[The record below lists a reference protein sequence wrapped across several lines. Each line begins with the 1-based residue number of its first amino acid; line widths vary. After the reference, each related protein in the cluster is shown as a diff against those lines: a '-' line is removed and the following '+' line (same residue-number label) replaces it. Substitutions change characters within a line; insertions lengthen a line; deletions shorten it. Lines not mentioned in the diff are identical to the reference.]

1 MTPRHSVSPSRTRP
15 SNEGSKVGFPIRKSS
30 DQSAFAAPRG
40 LSQRT
45 TSFIASQRQG
55 IHRMPFVHLI
65 APMIHARPSEE
76 TAPRDHGN
84 VGPSRTRRTEEPSC
98 PCRPEGRHGQIQD
111 QRRPC
116 PPRLAPRRS
125 TIVTYAERARQADL
139 AIGPVSQ
146 TRPSSSRCQT
156 SPPKPKPRGEPLLFH
171 GYSRRHTP
179 APSASADHLVEPDG
193 IEPTTSCLQ
202 STRSP
207 N

>member
-1 MTPRHSVSPSRTRP
+1 MDSVRDTLAGGFPHSEIRGSELVRSSPRLIAAYHVLHRLSAPRHPPNALRSLDRSHDPCAPLPKEDRHATTTTSDP
-15 SNEGSKVGFPIRKSS
+15 PALGARKSHP
-30 DQSAFAAPRG
+30 AHAAPKDGTVRYK
-40 LSQRT
+40 T
-45 TSFIASQRQG
+45 
-55 IHRMPFVHLI
+55 
-65 APMIHARPSEE
+65 
-76 TAPRDHGN
+76 RDD
-84 VGPSRTRRTEEPSC
+84 RA
-98 PCRPEGRHGQIQD
+98 
-111 QRRPC
+111 

-125 TIVTYAERARQADL
+125 TIVTYAERARQTDL

-156 SPPKPKPRGEPLLFH
+156 SPSKPKPRGEPLLFH